1 MNQHQL
7 QPVLKYLQRVLGP
20 DQPQSPTD
28 AELLERFVASRDQ
41 AAFELLVWRHQR
53 MVLGL
58 CQRVLRD
65 PHDAED
71 AFQSTFLVL
80 VQKAMCIRKRQAV
93 ASWLYQVAYRC
104 AVKARNQQ
112 QRRSLRERTNKDDLE
127 AVVAHDDCLVAALGS
142 DIWPLLDE
150 ELQQLPEN
158 NRAALVLCYL
168 EGKTYEQAA
177 RQMGCDRSTVST
189 RLAKARETLR
199 SRLAARGVALS
210 AGMFAAGLCDQ
221 AAKAAAPE
229 TLVNATT
236 KAVALYA
243 AGHGTI
249 SNLFSDRVAALV
261 DGVTKMMLMTKLKTA
276 LALMLLGVCVAAA
289 GIAGGYQ
296 QPAGRLEEGPARQ
309 PHTLAAGEAGET
321 GHATAD
327 AYGDLLPSGA
337 LARLGTRRFRHD
349 CPGYFLRVVFSP
361 DGRTIASAGPPSPV
375 VYLWDAT
382 TGREIRHLEGHRTS
396 VQVIAMAPD
405 GKTLASGSRSGGI
418 RVWDAATGKQLQRLE
433 GHGQVE
439 GHQGA
444 VSNLV
449 FLPDSRS
456 LISAGNE
463 DKTIR
468 VWDVA
473 NGKELR
479 QIGKHKSGIAVAL
492 SPDGRTLVSSN
503 ELEPVRFWNAISGDE
518 LRQADPASGNPWTV
532 AFSPDGTKLATA
544 GSDPFIRLLDVAT
557 GKEVGRLEGHQGE
570 VRSVAF
576 SRDGETLLS
585 AGEDN
590 TVRLWDLSARNELR
604 RCKSVPEVVSAK
616 GTGYGAVACFSPDGK
631 TVAVTHAYH
640 NAVHLYDAVTGKE
653 LRPLHEHQGEVSAV
667 FSPDGKLLAS
677 FGTDGIRLWNVATRK
692 PLRTLIGDEITVGSV
707 TLSGVGAVAFSPDGR
722 ILASGS
728 FQTIC
733 LWDTVTGK
741 KLLQWRDKDA
751 ALVKALAFSADGKML
766 ASRSNTVRLWES
778 ATGREISQINQGDAM
793 ALSSDGRTLATFARP
808 TGMVTINDP
817 VTVYLWDAVGKEV
830 GRLAVRPT
838 EVELLAFSPDGKTL
852 AIGNW
857 CRVEGNDPPMRL
869 WEIATGQERGHLS
882 AGRQHRVRAL
892 AFSPDGNFLAWVG
905 VQHRTALQSGTDPVT
920 GTRTETN
927 ALLWEGA
934 EHEIHVWDLREGREI
949 QHMKGHDGE
958 ILSIAF
964 SCDGRT
970 LASGGSDSTVLL
982 WDILATERSGG
993 PAGKLGQAEMDA
1005 LWADL
1010 ASSDAPKAY
1019 RAIGKLAAAP
1029 EQAVSF
1035 LKEWLRAGVVTDPKR
1050 VSELIADL
1058 DSDQF
1063 AVREKAGR
1071 ELENL
1076 GMDAEGALR
1085 KALEGQPSVEGRRR
1099 TQGLLE
1105 RLERAEGLRI
1115 SRAVEALERI
1125 NYPAARQ
1132 LLETLA
1138 KRAPGGRLSED
1149 AKAAFQRLSS
1159 RSALGR

>member
-1 MNQHQL
+1 M
-7 QPVLKYLQRVLGP
+7 
-20 DQPQSPTD
+20 
-28 AELLERFVASRDQ
+28 
-41 AAFELLVWRHQR
+41 
-53 MVLGL
+53 
-58 CQRVLRD
+58 
-65 PHDAED
+65 
-71 AFQSTFLVL
+71 
-80 VQKAMCIRKRQAV
+80 
-93 ASWLYQVAYRC
+93 
-104 AVKARNQQ
+104 
-112 QRRSLRERTNKDDLE
+112 
-127 AVVAHDDCLVAALGS
+127 
-142 DIWPLLDE
+142 
-150 ELQQLPEN
+150 
-158 NRAALVLCYL
+158 
-168 EGKTYEQAA
+168 
-177 RQMGCDRSTVST
+177 
-189 RLAKARETLR
+189 
-199 SRLAARGVALS
+199 
-210 AGMFAAGLCDQ
+210 MF
-221 AAKAAAPE
+221 
-229 TLVNATT
+229 
-236 KAVALYA
+236 
-243 AGHGTI
+243 
-249 SNLFSDRVAALV
+249 
-261 DGVTKMMLMTKLKTA
+261 MTKLKMA
-276 LALMLLGVCVAAA
+276 LALVFVGVCIAAA
-289 GIAGGYQ
+289 GIAAAYQ
-296 QPAGRLEEGPARQ
+296 QPTGKLQESPAQQ
-309 PHTLAAGEAGET
+309 PPALAAGEPGNT
-321 GHATAD
+321 GQARAD
-327 AYGDLLPSGA
+327 AYGDPLPSGA

-361 DGRTIASAGPPSPV
+361 DGRIMASAGPPSPV
-375 VYLWDAT
+375 VYLWDAA
-382 TGREIRHLEGHRTS
+382 TGREIRRLEGHRTS
-396 VQVIAMAPD
+396 VEAIAMAPD
-405 GKTLASGSRSGGI
+405 GKTLASASRIGGI

-433 GHGQVE
+433 GHVQVA

-444 VSNLV
+444 VSTLV
-449 FLPDSRS
+449 FLPDSRT

-479 QIGKHKSGIAVAL
+479 QIGKHENGIAVAL
-492 SPDGRTLVSSN
+492 SPDGRTLVSWN
-503 ELEPVRFWNAISGDE
+503 GMEPVRVWNATTGDE

-532 AFSPDGTKLATA
+532 AFSPDGRKLATA
-544 GSDPFIRLLDVAT
+544 GSDFIRLLDVPT
-557 GKEVGRLEGHQGE
+557 GKEVGRLEGHKGE
-570 VRSVAF
+570 LRSVAF

-590 TVRLWDLSARNELR
+590 TVRLWDLSARKELR
-604 RCKSVPEVVSAK
+604 RCKSVPEVVSTK
-616 GTGYGAVACFSPDGK
+616 GMGYGAVASFSPDGK

-653 LRPLHEHQGEVSAV
+653 LRPLHEHQGGVSAV
-667 FSPDGKLLAS
+667 FSPDGKTLAS
-677 FGTDGIRLWNVATRK
+677 FGTDGIRLWNVAPRK
-692 PLRTLIGDEITVGSV
+692 PVRTLIGDEITVGSV
-707 TLSGVGAVAFSPDGR
+707 TLSTVGAVAFSPDGR

-728 FQTIC
+728 YQTIC

-751 ALVKALAFSADGKML
+751 ALVKDLAFSADGKML

-778 ATGREISQINQGDAM
+778 ATGREISQIKQGDAM
-793 ALSSDGRTLATFARP
+793 ALSRDGRTLATFARP
-808 TGMVTINDP
+808 RGNLNANDP
-817 VTVYLWDAVGKEV
+817 VIVHLWDAVGKEPGHKEL

-838 EVELLAFSPDGKTL
+838 GVELLAFSPDGKTL

-857 CRVEGNDPPMRL
+857 CSEEGNEPTLCLCL
-869 WEIATGQERGHLS
+869 WEIATGQERGRLN

-892 AFSPDGNFLAWVG
+892 AFSPDGDFLAWVG
-905 VQHRTALQSGTDPVT
+905 VQHRTAVQIGIDAVT
-920 GTRTETN
+920 GKSTIRNT
-927 ALLWEGA
+927 LLWEGA

-958 ILSIAF
+958 IVSVAF
-964 SCDGRT
+964 SCDGRM

-982 WDILATERSGG
+982 WEILPAERPGG

-1029 EQAVSF
+1029 EQAVRF
-1035 LKEWLRAGVVTDPKR
+1035 LMERLRAGVVTDPKR
-1050 VSELIADL
+1050 VSELIAHL

-1071 ELENL
+1071 ELEKL

-1085 KALEGQPSVEGRRR
+1085 KALEGKPSVEGRRR

-1105 RLERAEGLRI
+1105 RLERAEGLRR